1 MFLKFLGEM
10 SNFAM
15 GTILGKTLA
24 QAQVVTNHSTCAE
37 VYDDEKFMRIPRF
50 SGLRVPYWKPYT
62 EVNQLL
68 GYNFRK
74 QRWKRQQPLA
84 ILTFFGYP
92 KFLFFLLF
100 PMGNFACCT
109 CTSIVSKVSL
119 LFIVVKRVHYV
130 CSERAA
136 TSWLFWQ
143 YIMDCGRYMY
153 TRILHELKVGLVLHC
168 GRICFSL
175 GSIYY

>member
-1 MFLKFLGEM
+1 MFLNVLGEL

-24 QAQVVTNHSTCAE
+24 QTQVVTNHSTSAE
-37 VYDDEKFMRIPRF
+37 GYDDEKLMRIPRF
-50 SGLRVPYWKPYT
+50 SGLRVPYWEPYT

-74 QRWKRQQPLA
+74 QRWKRQQPQA

-100 PMGNFACCT
+100 PMGNFVCCT

-119 LFIVVKRVHYV
+119 LFIVVKRECTRRLMGSTDHADPSCCNFRISWILMERRCFYFFFVTFVV
-130 CSERAA
+130 CRASEVR
-136 TSWLFWQ
+136 
-143 YIMDCGRYMY
+143 
-153 TRILHELKVGLVLHC
+153 K
-168 GRICFSL
+168 
-175 GSIYY
+175 